1 VSEVRGSS
9 ARALEVEE
17 LLKDVQALL
26 NATPLIARR
35 PAGMDWALHT
45 YTNTHRHRHTHTHT
59 HSHTHISWRA
69 AARECGARS
78 RHGPG
83 LAW

>member
-26 NATPLIARR
+26 NATPLVARR
-35 PAGMDWALHT
+35 QAGMD
-45 YTNTHRHRHTHTHT
+45 
-59 HSHTHISWRA
+59 
-69 AARECGARS
+69 
-78 RHGPG
+78 
-83 LAW
+83 